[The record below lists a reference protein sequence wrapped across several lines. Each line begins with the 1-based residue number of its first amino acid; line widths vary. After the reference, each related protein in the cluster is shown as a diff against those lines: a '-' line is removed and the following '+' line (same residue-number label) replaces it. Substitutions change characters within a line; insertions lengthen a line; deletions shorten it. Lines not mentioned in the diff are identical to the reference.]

1 MAGIDTFHGLLFCLR
16 TWMDPLFRV
25 EKNITSLHA
34 RLSLAFASP
43 GCNFDD
49 FGWSNWGDFPLQT
62 RCKSLTT
69 WRGMV
74 GLVTSTGGLCDDRWD
89 WGHPTFLQWT
99 DRIQDGDY
107 LVVSLNQLLTYF
119 KHLHKVHDFICSR
132 NWSQKQQIRAK
143 HLWFCITHGH
153 PLVMD
158 AFQACW
164 ASPCHITGSY
174 RIAPLQLSVD
184 KVLWGLWL
192 GRWKTWTHSF
202 MYCFHLFPK
211 SKLLRQNKNADFY
224 QW

>member
-89 WGHPTFLQWT
+89 WGHPTVLQWT

-143 HLWFCITHGH
+143 T
-153 PLVMD
+153 PLVLHNAWPSLGDGRISGMLG
-158 AFQACW
+158 
-164 ASPCHITGSY
+164 ITLSY
-174 RIAPLQLSVD
+174 HRQLSHRSFATQ
-184 KVLWGLWL
+184 
-192 GRWKTWTHSF
+192 RWQSAVGSLTW
-202 MYCFHLFPK
+202 
-211 SKLLRQNKNADFY
+211 
-224 QW
+224 